1 MKQKPRT
8 RDKNRVA
15 LFLFDAT
22 LDEWMNERG
31 QGPVVCCKECNFLVA
46 AAQKL
51 DSDQTVR
58 LDILRLREKIIFLSL
73 QEVFFITTRTAL
85 VRAHSEPFYLKR
97 HHFC

>member
-73 QEVFFITTRTAL
+73 QEVFFITARTAL
-85 VRAHSEPFYLKR
+85 VRPHSEPFYLKR